1 MGSEPELVETGG
13 HPRLEWNT
21 GRQLGAR
28 VEKRGSQNIL
38 TDVNRISSSL
48 GAFEK
53 RRIVRCIMNV
63 RRRFGM
69 SCTPLCV
76 MLLVSLGNASA
87 QSKSS
92 KYACSEPNPAQQCT
106 AANTCGSTSTPCT
119 VDVKRTTDSAS
130 TTPSIPN
137 AKGNSLFCVKVG
149 TTVTWN
155 STEKDNG
162 FVVDV
167 GPASPFEPAGAII
180 GGSDRSV
187 SVVAKRT
194 GCFKYSAG
202 ACRSGAIYGMCDTA
216 NAELIVT
223 DRK

>member
-1 MGSEPELVETGG
+1 M
-13 HPRLEWNT
+13 
-21 GRQLGAR
+21 
-28 VEKRGSQNIL
+28 K
-38 TDVNRISSSL
+38 
-48 GAFEK
+48 
-53 RRIVRCIMNV
+53 V
-63 RRRFGM
+63 RRCFAI
-69 SCTPLCV
+69 SCTSLCLTFLV
-76 MLLVSLGNASA
+76 LLSNVTA

-92 KYACSEPNPAQQCT
+92 KYACSEPNPAQLCS
-106 AANTCGSTSTPCT
+106 AANTCGSASTPCT
-119 VDVKRTTDSAS
+119 VDVKRTADSAS
-130 TTPSIPN
+130 STPSIPN

-155 STEKDNG
+155 STGKDNG

-202 ACRSGAIYGMCDTA
+202 ACQSGATYGMCDTA

-223 DRK
+223 NGN

>member
-1 MGSEPELVETGG
+1 VKIDGRFAIRCSLLLSVLV
-13 HPRLEWNT
+13 L
-21 GRQLGAR
+21 
-28 VEKRGSQNIL
+28 
-38 TDVNRISSSL
+38 
-48 GAFEK
+48 
-53 RRIVRCIMNV
+53 
-63 RRRFGM
+63 
-69 SCTPLCV
+69 
-76 MLLVSLGNASA
+76 ASYGTA

-106 AANTCGSTSTPCT
+106 AANTCGSASRPCT
-119 VDVKRTTDSAS
+119 VDVKRTADSAS
-130 TTPSIPN
+130 STPSIPN

-149 TTVTWN
+149 TKVTWN

-167 GPASPFEPAGAII
+167 GPSSPFDPSGAII

-202 ACRSGAIYGMCDTA
+202 ACRSGAIDGMCDTA

-223 DRK
+223 N

>member
-1 MGSEPELVETGG
+1 MKVQRCFAFCSASL
-13 HPRLEWNT
+13 LSL
-21 GRQLGAR
+21 LGF
-28 VEKRGSQNIL
+28 L
-38 TDVNRISSSL
+38 SS
-48 GAFEK
+48 
-53 RRIVRCIMNV
+53 
-63 RRRFGM
+63 
-69 SCTPLCV
+69 TT
-76 MLLVSLGNASA
+76 A

-92 KYACSEPNPAQQCT
+92 RYACSEPNPAQLCT
-106 AANTCGSTSTPCT
+106 AANTCGSASSPCT
-119 VDVKRTTDSAS
+119 VDVKRTSDSAS
-130 TTPSIPN
+130 STPSIPN

-149 TTVTWN
+149 TKVTWM

-167 GPASPFEPAGAII
+167 GPSSPFDPAGAII

-187 SVVAKRT
+187 AVTAKRT

-223 DRK
+223 K